1 MNEFPN
7 SDKFVPLTE
16 EELVAVSSDG
26 GGGQDDGE
34 CVRPELEFVS
44 WGEFTMDAKGL
55 TTSKVG
61 KNGATAGK
69 EWIAS
74 AFEVLGACRD
84 PHGCGWGLWLR
95 WKDPDQ
101 RIHTH
106 HVTNAALQGAAS
118 ALCGGLA
125 DEGLRINPNQ
135 QRAFRTYLAGCN
147 VTGRVTIVRRTGWHD
162 IDGHRVF
169 VPDETIGPKGSE
181 RVILNASAAGPYEAR
196 GSLADWQRGVG
207 ALSVG
212 HPLPVL
218 AISAAL
224 AGPLLELAGQE
235 GGGLNIFGGSSQGKT
250 TIIQAAASVW
260 GRGDSPGYVRTWRAT
275 ANGLEGVAASASDTV
290 LILDELGV
298 VEARDAAAGIYG
310 LANGSG
316 KARAAHDG
324 SLREPRTWR
333 VLILS
338 TGEIPITTK
347 LADARYSSRQGQ
359 RFRCVR
365 SWRLGR

>member
-1 MNEFPN
+1 MLKYIHTV
-7 SDKFVPLTE
+7 SDSAVFLYPLP
-16 EELVAVSSDG
+16 S
-26 GGGQDDGE
+26 
-34 CVRPELEFVS
+34 PKELEFVS
-44 WGEFTMDAKGL
+44 WGEFTMDGRGL

-61 KNGATAGK
+61 KNGATGGK

-106 HVTNAALQGAAS
+106 HVTKLQGAAS

-125 DEGLRINPNQ
+125 DEGLRINSNQ

-169 VPDETIGPKGSE
+169 VLPDESIGPKGSE

-218 AISAAL
+218 AISAAF
-224 AGPLLELAGQE
+224 AGPLLDLAGQE

-250 TIIQAAASVW
+250 TIIQAAAAGTRRATS
-260 GRGDSPGYVRTWRAT
+260 GRGARRPTAWR
-275 ANGLEGVAASASDTV
+275 GW
-290 LILDELGV
+290 
-298 VEARDAAAGIYG
+298 R
-310 LANGSG
+310 
-316 KARAAHDG
+316 RAPA
-324 SLREPRTWR
+324 
-333 VLILS
+333 I
-338 TGEIPITTK
+338 
-347 LADARYSSRQGQ
+347 
-359 RFRCVR
+359 RC
-365 SWRLGR
+365 

>member
-1 MNEFPN
+1 MLKYIHTV
-7 SDKFVPLTE
+7 SDSAVFLYPLP
-16 EELVAVSSDG
+16 S
-26 GGGQDDGE
+26 
-34 CVRPELEFVS
+34 PKELEFLS
-44 WGEFTMDAKGL
+44 WGEFTMDARGL
-55 TTSKVG
+55 ITSKVG

-84 PHGCGWGLWLR
+84 PHGCGWGLWLQ

-106 HVTNAALQGAAS
+106 HVTNAALQGDAS

-169 VPDETIGPKGSE
+169 VLADETIGPKGSE

-207 ALSVG
+207 ALSIG
-212 HPLPVL
+212 HPLPML

-224 AGPLLELAGQE
+224 AGPLLDLAGQE

-250 TIIQAAASVW
+250 TIIQAAAAGTRRATS
-260 GRGDSPGYVRTWRAT
+260 GRGARRPTAWR
-275 ANGLEGVAASASDTV
+275 GW
-290 LILDELGV
+290 
-298 VEARDAAAGIYG
+298 R
-310 LANGSG
+310 
-316 KARAAHDG
+316 RAPA
-324 SLREPRTWR
+324 
-333 VLILS
+333 I
-338 TGEIPITTK
+338 
-347 LADARYSSRQGQ
+347 
-359 RFRCVR
+359 RC
-365 SWRLGR
+365 